1 MALRNVQWTKCRHL
15 RTPLLSLTF
24 SSLPYHVY
32 SFQTSFSLSRA
43 LCLALALSVSPFLP
57 LTFPSTI
64 SFLFILQVACTAHLW
79 AALISP
85 MWRRHSTTTQLRL
98 LPSIS
103 LHLDY
108 MIHFLSCKCIPHLS
122 FPIST
127 TAYFHKKI
135 FLLSSCLRCDSS
147 MIVIF

>member
-1 MALRNVQWTKCRHL
+1 MITWHWETCSGLNVSIFG
-15 RTPLLSLTF
+15 LLS
-24 SSLPYHVY
+24 
-32 SFQTSFSLSRA
+32 SLSLSHPSRIICIHFIFLFLS
-43 LCLALALSVSPFLP
+43 LCLALALSLSPFLS
-57 LTFPSTI
+57 LTFPSTA
-64 SFLFILQVACTAHLW
+64 SFLFILQVECTAHLW